1 MSPAVEAGGG
11 RSTGPQRII
20 RRVRRAHHRN
30 NPIVRTAHSRTR
42 RHRPAAI
49 GVLQSRLLCRR
60 RRRRRRRSRSARARR
75 FDSNVMGEPLTS
87 PARRAAD
94 DFARGKRTAGAR
106 KRGHGHGPADAG
118 TLAALP
124 AVARR
129 RGRCAGREFPHR
141 CDGAPGAGPGRAA
154 GRAPE
159 ADLQLGLGL
168 RLRRPVR
175 RPDGLR
181 PGGAGRER
189 LRLDERLPGPARQRS
204 ATAAPAPT
212 PAPRACSA
220 PATTAST
227 STAATTACFTARPS
241 TRWSAP
247 SAPRT

>member
-11 RSTGPQRII
+11 QSTGPQRII

-49 GVLQSRLLCRR
+49 GALQSRLLCRGR
-60 RRRRRRRSRSARARR
+60 GRSRSARARR
-75 FDSNVMGEPLTS
+75 FDFNVMGEPLTS

-94 DFARGKRTAGAR
+94 DVARGKRTAGAR
-106 KRGHGHGPADAG
+106 RRGHGHGPADAG

-129 RGRCAGREFPHR
+129 RGRCAGRECFHR
-141 CDGAPGAGPGRAA
+141 CDGAPGAGPGRLA

-168 RLRRPVR
+168 QPRRPVR
-175 RPDGLR
+175 RPDGFR

-189 LRLDERLPGPARQRS
+189 LRLDERLPGPARHRS
-204 ATAAPAPT
+204 ATATPAPT

-220 PATTAST
+220 TATTTST
-227 STAATTACFTARPS
+227 SAEATTACFTAWPS
-241 TRWSAP
+241 MCWSAP